1 MRYAIVVRHP
11 QEHTMPAMNALAV
24 LGLTAVMS
32 LAGCDSLGPKVHDQR
47 VMKVRH
53 VQNAP
58 LDIVTANGSI
68 RAIQE
73 SRNDVSIEVD
83 LYGRDAER
91 LSFTTVHADRQGDET
106 LRVWIDW
113 PGGKRLDHE
122 GAKIEVFVPDA
133 EGVAAKTS
141 NGTIVIMGL
150 AGHAKIRTTNGSVQ
164 IKDHNGPMDIT
175 TTNGPIRVEDSVGDL
190 KFDTS
195 NGRILVSN
203 ADGLVEGDTSNGNV
217 YVSTT
222 DDSSGPIRVRT
233 TNGRIELDLGYGY
246 EGILRVGT
254 TNGRISTE
262 GLSGANLIES
272 SNNRLEM
279 QLGHSDEISAV
290 KTTNGSVR
298 IHGRSN

>member
-1 MRYAIVVRHP
+1 MRYAIVDRHP
-11 QEHTMPAMNALAV
+11 QEHIMPAFNALAV

-32 LAGCDSLGPKVHDQR
+32 LTGCDTLAPRVHDQR

-53 VQNAP
+53 VQHAP

-83 LYGRDAER
+83 LFGRDAER
-91 LSFTTVHADRQGDET
+91 LSFTTVNADRQGDNT

-122 GAKIEVFVPDA
+122 GAKIEVFIPDT

-150 AGHAKIRTTNGSVQ
+150 AGNAKLRTTNGSVQ

-175 TTNGPIRVEDSVGDL
+175 TTNGPIRVEDSFGDL

-222 DDSSGPIRVRT
+222 DDSKGPIRVRT

-298 IHGRSN
+298 VHGRSD